1 MKRDGIEWRAFSNVE
16 KRPFGDFAT
25 GAAALAAI
33 RLGASPD
40 LALVNPD
47 DLAGFP
53 VDLGMLAT
61 ASQYVAPGVVY
72 LGREAVTP

>member
-1 MKRDGIEWRAFSNVE
+1 MNRNGIAWRAFANVE
-16 KRPFGDFAT
+16 KRPFGDFARDMV
-25 GAAALAAI
+25 GVAAI

-72 LGREAVTP
+72 FGVTP